1 MNVTFLILTVTKQ
14 ASSCLL
20 VLLSLYVKLIDFVD
34 YASFSNGLYL
44 VHVVHGFVA
53 KHSTLPAFCASLIG
67 LSLNYQKLVKI
78 VSLNKRRSQDTY
90 FYHV

>member
-14 ASSCLL
+14 ARSCLS

-34 YASFSNGLYL
+34 YASISKGLYL
-44 VHVVHGFVA
+44 VHVVHGFLA
-53 KHSTLPAFCASLIG
+53 KHSTLPAFSASLIG

-78 VSLNKRRSQDTY
+78 VSLNKRRSLGTY